1 MAMSGGRGFPPYATY
16 LTYLPATGVSRLA
29 WTLNLRRNE
38 EWRYQIQSTSC
49 RAQLFHLW
57 FFTDRCI
64 FLPMFFPR
72 FLLSVA
78 VPFLADFQAP
88 SPCFCSLLHSH
99 SHLIFVSA
107 SYKMSFVHLMI
118 SEQQRVTES
127 CSRSGTRVRSLP
139 PTSGFD
145 NL

>member
-1 MAMSGGRGFPPYATY
+1 MVMFGA
-16 LTYLPATGVSRLA
+16 YLPATDVSRLA
-29 WTLNLRRNE
+29 RTLNLRRNE

-49 RAQLFHLW
+49 RVQLLHLW
-57 FFTDRCI
+57 LFMDRCI

-78 VPFLADFQAP
+78 VPFRADQAP

-99 SHLIFVSA
+99 SHLIFASA

-118 SEQQRVTES
+118 SEQQRVTEH
-127 CSRSGTRVRSLP
+127 VRDLAL
-139 PTSGFD
+139 G
-145 NL
+145 